1 MEYAINHLHMRSSDH
16 QGSAAWFGKH
26 FGAKILSARE
36 VMLGTKTGRIEVGS
50 PVRLNIS
57 SQPARYPGERVMAE
71 LNRLGLEHFGLRVE
85 KLAAVRD
92 SLEFQSVMYSSR
104 KCAATSIRTYLRDSL

>member
-16 QGSAAWFGKH
+16 QGSAAWFEKH

-50 PVRLNIS
+50 PRSDSTFPLSPPGTLTNGPWLN
-57 SQPARYPGERVMAE
+57 
-71 LNRLGLEHFGLRVE
+71 
-85 KLAAVRD
+85 
-92 SLEFQSVMYSSR
+92 
-104 KCAATSIRTYLRDSL
+104 

>member
-16 QGSAAWFGKH
+16 QGSAAWFEKH

-50 PVRLNIS
+50 QVRLNIS
-57 SQPARYPGERVMAE
+57 SQPARYSDERAMAE
-71 LNRLGLEHFGLRVE
+71 
-85 KLAAVRD
+85 
-92 SLEFQSVMYSSR
+92 
-104 KCAATSIRTYLRDSL
+104 